1 MSDAVERL
9 REALGAERDGC
20 SCVGG
25 GLLDAEVMDTDA
37 AIDAVELTL
46 RRQAA
51 EVDRLND
58 ACNRYALRQA
68 DLEAEVERLR
78 PVVGAVDH
86 ALRAGCT
93 LPEPVERAFDAYRAE
108 TPDAE

>member
-9 REALGAERDGC
+9 REALGAERDWEGYRAH
-20 SCVGG
+20 
-25 GLLDAEVMDTDA
+25 DRKITETQAATDA

-58 ACNRYALRQA
+58 ACNRYAVRQA

-78 PVVGAVDH
+78 GV
-86 ALRAGCT
+86 LRATHETYCT
-93 LPEPVERAFDAYRAE
+93 AD
-108 TPDAE
+108 